1 MDNLS
6 KKQRLDDDLMVTGS
20 SSSSS
25 ASSSN
30 SSIVQIE
37 EINNPMQN
45 ASNNLLTVS
54 RAMEIN
60 TQNERIRRWQERQLA
75 RCIDENTINRVIE
88 LYLRV
93 VHEVN
98 SLNEP
103 INIPQ
108 LLQSNETAANASN
121 SGLEESAIL
130 MAISEH
136 GLQQGIA
143 PPSSINLPLSDILN
157 EPAIAIQQ
165 ESRDCID
172 NVEHMQSGEDDENEN
187 IEVNESPPD
196 SPVLEDEFNEN
207 EEHIDFMEAAVAA
220 AIQKKGLTPF
230 AISMSPTR

>member
-6 KKQRLDDDLMVTGS
+6 KKQKLDDDFMVTGS
-20 SSSSS
+20 SSAPSTSSS
-25 ASSSN
+25 ASSL
-30 SSIVQIE
+30 IIE
-37 EINNPMQN
+37 EIINPVQIT
-45 ASNNLLTVS
+45 SNNIITVS

-60 TQNERIRRWQERQLA
+60 TQNERIRRWQERQMA

-108 LLQSNETAANASN
+108 LLQSNEASNSSN

-143 PPSSINLPLSDILN
+143 SSSSSGSGINLPPIEVIN
-157 EPAIAIQQ
+157 EPVIMVDQQ
-165 ESRDCID
+165 PPDCFENKEPDD
-172 NVEHMQSGEDDENEN
+172 NYDSDDF
-187 IEVNESPPD
+187 EVNESPPS
-196 SPVLEDEFNEN
+196 SPALAEMSNEN
-207 EEHIDFMEAAVAA
+207 EEHVDFMEAAVAA
-220 AIQKKGLTPF
+220 AIQKKGLNPF